1 LEENTDKPKQN
12 SGLFTEDLPDEL
24 KLFIELSDDLIF
36 QLDFSGN
43 ILAINKN
50 GALLLDYKQEEL
62 TGKYFFDLIKP
73 SSRNFALNASKET
86 LSDFKIKTLEV
97 PLYNRN
103 KDEIIFR
110 FKIKAVK
117 VNENITLAGVGKNL
131 SFIKKL
137 ESKIWELNET
147 LKETKRILQI
157 ERSRGVQKIS
167 VLEELNRMKAEFISN
182 ISHEFRTP
190 LSSIIGFSESLITD
204 TSMTQEHQRE
214 FIQIIL
220 DEGKKLARLINEVLD
235 ITRLETGEIG
245 LNKTKFKII
254 PLLNKVVEK
263 LNSEII
269 KKELIFTKELPEDEI
284 FIYGDKE
291 KLEQAFYS
299 VLENAVKYTG
309 RGGRISLFIQN
320 LYREFEVI
328 ITDTGIGISP
338 KILPGI
344 FQKYYNDTNSGDYDS
359 KRGLGLVFV
368 KHIMDL
374 HKGSITIQSELNQGT
389 TVIIKLLKE
398 E

>member
-1 LEENTDKPKQN
+1 
-12 SGLFTEDLPDEL
+12 
-24 KLFIELSDDLIF
+24 
-36 QLDFSGN
+36 
-43 ILAINKN
+43 
-50 GALLLDYKQEEL
+50 
-62 TGKYFFDLIKP
+62 
-73 SSRNFALNASKET
+73 
-86 LSDFKIKTLEV
+86 
-97 PLYNRN
+97 
-103 KDEIIFR
+103 
-110 FKIKAVK
+110 
-117 VNENITLAGVGKNL
+117 
-131 SFIKKL
+131 
-137 ESKIWELNET
+137 
-147 LKETKRILQI
+147 
-157 ERSRGVQKIS
+157 
-167 VLEELNRMKAEFISN
+167 
-182 ISHEFRTP
+182 
-190 LSSIIGFSESLITD
+190 
-204 TSMTQEHQRE
+204 
-214 FIQIIL
+214 
-220 DEGKKLARLINEVLD
+220 
-235 ITRLETGEIG
+235 LETGEIG